1 MTDPWAKALTFKI
14 TEPLAEASGNDSK
27 QWQRFKTEGLSDL
40 EPMRNGGVPI
50 FSVSI

>member
-1 MTDPWAKALTFKI
+1 MIQNNGK
-14 TEPLAEASGNDSK
+14 DSK

-50 FSVSI
+50 FSVSIQFSF